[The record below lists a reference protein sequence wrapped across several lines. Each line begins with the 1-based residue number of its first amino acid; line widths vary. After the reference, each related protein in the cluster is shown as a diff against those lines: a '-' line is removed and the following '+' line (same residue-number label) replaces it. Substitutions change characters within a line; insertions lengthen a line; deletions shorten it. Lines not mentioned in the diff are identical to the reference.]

1 MKTRMGDMGLTTR
14 EHYRLFLYVNTFVI
28 VLLGA
33 AFAGWGVFWSFP
45 AGLGE
50 GYHNVQAQV
59 REIGNVLFWRVA
71 VLYAVISLLIL
82 LAMVVLHLLYSHR
95 IAGPAYRI
103 GRETARIAGGELTGN
118 IHFRQKDNLTDMADS
133 LNVVAEQYRSRI
145 NTVKDCLTVIE
156 AQAASASDLI
166 RQGKDRAALR
176 QAAEA
181 ITSNV
186 KRIERSLSEM
196 RT

>member
-1 MKTRMGDMGLTTR
+1 
-14 EHYRLFLYVNTFVI
+14 VI

-33 AFAGWGVFWSFP
+33 VFAGWGVFWSFP

-50 GYHNVQAQV
+50 GYHSVQAQV
-59 REIGNVLFWRVA
+59 REIGNALFWRVA
-71 VLYAVISLLIL
+71 ILYVVISLFIL

-103 GRETARIAGGELTGN
+103 GRETARIAGGDLTGN
-118 IHFRQKDNLTDMADS
+118 IQFRRKDNLTDMAES
-133 LNVVAEQYRSRI
+133 LNEVAERYRSRI
-145 NTVKDCLTVIE
+145 NDVKESLTVVE
-156 AQAASASDLI
+156 TQAKSASDLI
-166 RQGKDRAALR
+166 QQGKDAAALR

-181 ITSNV
+181 IANNV
-186 KRIERSLSEM
+186 KRIERTLSEM